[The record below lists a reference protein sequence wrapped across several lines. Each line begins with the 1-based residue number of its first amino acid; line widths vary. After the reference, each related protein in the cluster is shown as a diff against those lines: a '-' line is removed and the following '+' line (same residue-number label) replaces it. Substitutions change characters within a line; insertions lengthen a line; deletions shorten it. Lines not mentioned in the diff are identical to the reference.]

1 MPRLED
7 LKQNLLDMTP
17 EELRAKIKEIRED
30 RIIRK
35 NKAPTAKAVKVKA
48 EKKDT
53 LKAALASMTPEQI
66 EELFKGLG

>member
-7 LKQNLLDMTP
+7 LKKNLLDMTP
-17 EELRAKIKEIRED
+17 EELRARIIEIRND

-35 NKAPTAKAVKVKA
+35 NKAPTAKAVKAKA

-53 LKAALASMTPEQI
+53 LKAALDGMTPEQL